1 MILDVLKK
9 ITQNQ
14 LFKVT
19 SLSSFSILVRL
30 ITGFLSS
37 KVIAYFVGP
46 SGMALMGN
54 LRSFTSLLESLGT
67 LGIQNGVLQNVAKNQ
82 QDEVKLNHFVRI
94 IFWTL
99 LVFSLIISTTLLFG
113 NSYFGK
119 MIFSKQSEYYFIL
132 NFVAF
137 FLPFQ
142 VLHLFFTTVLNGF
155 SAYKKVTL
163 ISIFGY
169 ISSLLVSFVFI
180 WFYGVYGALVSV
192 SITSFLLFLFSSF
205 HFFKAFSFGTI
216 FRSIEIDFS
225 VLKGLIPFGI
235 MSLFTAVLTPIL
247 YIFIRNLIAKEV
259 SIEASGWFEA
269 MQRISGFYFLFIST
283 LVSFYFLPELI
294 KSNTDSEKVAITTKF
309 YKRVIPVFALVLIGI
324 YFTKDFVIQLLLTS
338 DFYQVRELFVWQLL
352 GDFFKGMSLILGI
365 RFYVVKDL
373 KGYLLTE
380 SISFIVFFI
389 ASWFWI
395 PIFGATGAVISYA
408 ITYLIYFFL
417 LVFYFRKAIFNS

>member
-1 MILDVLKK
+1 MILDIFKK
-9 ITQNQ
+9 ISQNQ

-19 SLSSFSILVRL
+19 SLSSFSILIRL

-54 LRSFTSLLESLGT
+54 LRSFTSLLESVGT
-67 LGIQNGVLQNVAKNQ
+67 LGIQNGVLQNVAKNH
-82 QDEVKLNHFVRI
+82 QDRVKLNHFVRL

-99 LVFSLIISTTLLFG
+99 LFFSLLISTVLIFG

-119 MIFSKQSEYYFIL
+119 MIFNRQSEYNFIL

-142 VLHLFFTTVLNGF
+142 VLHLFFITVLNGF
-155 SAYKKVTL
+155 SYYKKVTL
-163 ISIFGY
+163 ISIYGY
-169 ISSLLVSFVFI
+169 IASLLTSFVFI
-180 WFYGVYGALVSV
+180 WFYGVFGALVSI

-205 HFFKAFSFGTI
+205 YFFKEFSFGII
-216 FRSIEIDFS
+216 FKRIQIDFS

-269 MQRISGFYFLFIST
+269 MQRISGFYFMFIST

-294 KSNTDSEKVAITTKF
+294 KTSSEHEKIAITTKF
-309 YKRVIPVFALVLIGI
+309 FKQVIPVFLITLIGV
-324 YFTKDFVIQLLLTS
+324 YFCKDFIIKLLLTS
-338 DFYQVRELFVWQLL
+338 DFYQVRELFAWQLV
-352 GDFFKGMSLILGI
+352 GDFFKAMSLILGI
-365 RFYVVKDL
+365 RFYVIKDL

-380 SISFIVFFI
+380 SISFLVFFV

-395 PIFGATGAVISYA
+395 PIYGAIGAVISYA
-408 ITYLIYFFL
+408 ATYVVYFL
-417 LVFYFRKAIFNS
+417 ALVVYFRKVIFKA

>member
-1 MILDVLKK
+1 MDVFKK

-30 ITGFLSS
+30 ITGFISS

-54 LRSFTSLLESLGT
+54 LRSFTSLLESVGT

-82 QDEVKLNHFVRI
+82 QDNLKLNHFVRL

-99 LVFSLIISTTLLFG
+99 LLFSLLISSTLLFG

-119 MIFSKQSEYYFIL
+119 MIFNTQSEYNFIL

-155 SAYKKVTL
+155 SYYKKVTL
-163 ISIFGY
+163 ISIYGY
-169 ISSLLVSFVFI
+169 VVSLLISFTLI
-180 WFYGVYGALVSV
+180 WFYGIFGALVSISV
-192 SITSFLLFLFSSF
+192 TSFLLLLFSSF
-205 HFFKAFSFGTI
+205 YFFKEFSFKII
-216 FRSIEIDFS
+216 FSRVQIDFTT
-225 VLKGLIPFGI
+225 LKGLIPFGI

-247 YIFIRNLIAKEV
+247 YIFVRNLIANEV

-269 MQRISGFYFLFIST
+269 MQRISGFYFMFIST

-294 KSNTDSEKVAITTKF
+294 KTNSESEKFTITTKF
-309 YKRVIPVFALVLIGI
+309 YKRVIPAFALALIGI

-338 DFYQVRELFVWQLL
+338 DFYQVRELFAWQLL

-373 KGYLLTE
+373 KGYLFTE
-380 SISFIVFFI
+380 SISFLVFFI

-395 PIFGATGAVISYA
+395 PIYGATGAVISYA
-408 ITYLIYFFL
+408 ATYVIYFL
-417 LVFYFRKAIFNS
+417 ALVFYFRKAIFSS

>member
-1 MILDVLKK
+1 MILDILKK

-54 LRSFTSLLESLGT
+54 LRSFTSLLESVGT

-82 QDEVKLNHFVRI
+82 KDEVKLNHFVRLV
-94 IFWTL
+94 FWTL

-119 MIFSKQSEYYFIL
+119 MIFKKQSEYYFIL

-169 ISSLLVSFVFI
+169 IASLLVSFIFI
-180 WFYGVYGALVSV
+180 WFYGVYGALISV

-216 FRSIEIDFS
+216 FRSIKIDFS

-247 YIFIRNLIAKEV
+247 YIFI
-259 SIEASGWFEA
+259 S
-269 MQRISGFYFLFIST
+269 
-283 LVSFYFLPELI
+283 
-294 KSNTDSEKVAITTKF
+294 KSY
-309 YKRVIPVFALVLIGI
+309 YKRSV
-324 YFTKDFVIQLLLTS
+324 D
-338 DFYQVRELFVWQLL
+338 
-352 GDFFKGMSLILGI
+352 
-365 RFYVVKDL
+365 
-373 KGYLLTE
+373 
-380 SISFIVFFI
+380 
-389 ASWFWI
+389 
-395 PIFGATGAVISYA
+395 
-408 ITYLIYFFL
+408 
-417 LVFYFRKAIFNS
+417 

>member
-54 LRSFTSLLESLGT
+54 LRSFTSLLESVGT

-82 QDEVKLNHFVRI
+82 QDEVKLNHFVRL

-169 ISSLLVSFVFI
+169 ISSLLVSFIFI

-225 VLKGLIPFGI
+225 VLKGLIPFGT

-408 ITYLIYFFL
+408 ITYLIYFFV
-417 LVFYFRKAIFNS
+417 LVYYFRKAIFNS

>member
-54 LRSFTSLLESLGT
+54 LRSFTSLLESVGT
-67 LGIQNGVLQNVAKNQ
+67 LGIQNGVLQNVAKNNK
-82 QDEVKLNHFVRI
+82 DKLALNNFVRL

-99 LVFSLIISTTLLFG
+99 LLFSLIISSFLIFG

-119 MIFSKQSEYYFIL
+119 MIFNQHSEYNFIL

-142 VLHLFFTTVLNGF
+142 VLHLFFITVLNGF
-155 SAYKKVTL
+155 SYYKKVTL
-163 ISIFGY
+163 ISICGY
-169 ISSLLVSFVFI
+169 IVSLLVSFVFI
-180 WFYGVYGALVSV
+180 WFYGVFGALVSV

-205 HFFKAFSFGTI
+205 YFFKEFSFEII
-216 FRSIEIDFS
+216 FSRIQIDFS

-269 MQRISGFYFLFIST
+269 MQRISGFYFMFIST

-294 KSNTDSEKVAITTKF
+294 KTNSETEKNAITTKF
-309 YKRVIPVFALVLIGI
+309 YKRVIPVFTLVLIGI
-324 YFTKDFVIQLLLTS
+324 YFTKDFVIQILLTS
-338 DFYQVRELFVWQLL
+338 DFYKVRDLFAWQLL

-365 RFYVVKDL
+365 RFYVIKDL

-380 SISFIVFFI
+380 SISFLVFFV

-408 ITYLIYFFL
+408 TTYLIYFFV

>member
-1 MILDVLKK
+1 MILDILKK

-54 LRSFTSLLESLGT
+54 LRSFTSLLESVGT

-82 QDEVKLNHFVRI
+82 KDEVKLNHFVRLV
-94 IFWTL
+94 FWTL

-119 MIFSKQSEYYFIL
+119 MIFNKQSEYYFIL

-155 SAYKKVTL
+155 SAYKKVKL

-169 ISSLLVSFVFI
+169 IASLLVSFIFI
-180 WFYGVYGALVSV
+180 WFYGVYGALISV

-216 FRSIEIDFS
+216 FRSIKIDFS

-247 YIFIRNLIAKEV
+247 YIFIRNLITKEV

-269 MQRISGFYFLFIST
+269 MQRISGFYFMFIST

-294 KSNTDSEKVAITTKF
+294 KTNTDSEKVAITTKF
-309 YKRVIPVFALVLIGI
+309 YKQVIPVFTLVLIGI

-338 DFYQVRELFVWQLL
+338 DFYQVRELFVWQLV
-352 GDFFKGMSLILGI
+352 GDFFKAMSLILGI
-365 RFYVVKDL
+365 RFYVIKDL

-380 SISFIVFFI
+380 SISFLVFFV

-395 PIFGATGAVISYA
+395 PIYGAIGAVISYA
-408 ITYLIYFFL
+408 ATYVVYFL
-417 LVFYFRKAIFNS
+417 ALVVYFRKVIFKA